1 MILYNYKTN
10 DTNLNTDIYV
20 KFTECIKSG
29 KRFIYILL
37 LIKNFFH
44 VNLLLV
50 DTKTKTFERF
60 EPEGYT
66 NKEPVASVNNKI
78 DDFSKKILEYLELKK
93 YKYISPKDLYNGP
106 GIQQKVGLD
115 YNDTCLPI
123 CMMYLHMR
131 IINPDVKPQKIIK
144 YFLKKPKEELE
155 NKILKYIKYMERKLS
170 T

>member
-1 MILYNYKTN
+1 
-10 DTNLNTDIYV
+10 
-20 KFTECIKSG
+20 
-29 KRFIYILL
+29 
-37 LIKNFFH
+37 
-44 VNLLLV
+44 
-50 DTKTKTFERF
+50 
-60 EPEGYT
+60 
-66 NKEPVASVNNKI
+66 
-78 DDFSKKILEYLELKK
+78 LKK

-131 IINPDVKPQKIIK
+131 IINPNVKPQKIIK